1 MRGGV
6 NLGLVGWRNRLK
18 VDPMHHRL
26 TVLFASLV
34 ALAGSGLQAQEV
46 ERLIPQHSTVPEE
59 ARYEI
64 VQSPRAARYTF
75 LVDKERGLVSR
86 LVIAGDSVV
95 AWAPIPRTSHPSGS
109 PEHAGRVNYELYTS
123 GVAAIYTFLVN
134 LNSGATWRLA
144 AGRDDVL
151 RWTPIR
157 P

>member
-1 MRGGV
+1 MHAR
-6 NLGLVGWRNRLK
+6 LAILVPTLM
-18 VDPMHHRL
+18 V
-26 TVLFASLV
+26 
-34 ALAGSGLQAQEV
+34 LAGSGLHAQEF
-46 ERLIPQHSTVPEE
+46 ERLIPQHSTVPAE

-95 AWAPIPRTSHPSGS
+95 SWAPIPRMSHPAGS

-134 LNSGATWRLA
+134 VNSGATWRLTA
-144 AGRDDVL
+144 DSAGGMMWLPVGRG
-151 RWTPIR
+151 R
-157 P
+157 